1 MKHAGSWMAAAV
13 VAAGACGGVRGEV
26 RVQDVCSLVG
36 QRTNKLQGIG
46 LVVGLSGTGDGGKY
60 ANAMRALMSLHRK
73 YEQPVLDIDELK
85 SNNSVA
91 LVMVE
96 VTIPEFGGREGQAL
110 DVVVSCLGPAKSLQN
125 GQLLATPL
133 QDAALS
139 VPDIFAIASGR
150 VEASD
155 AKLPTRG
162 MIRGGA
168 TLEADF
174 FYNFLD
180 NGHVTLALRDSQ
192 AGYPMARMVAR
203 AVNHEL
209 TGPTLE
215 GDAPGEPQAEAAIVT
230 GAATVRVRVPDFELG
245 DPSGFISRVLQA
257 PLFAL
262 PEQQARVV
270 INRSTRGVSFTGTVT
285 ISPTVLQ
292 IPGVGSVSIGGGAPA
307 AAGGAGFIAL
317 DSSSAGGVKLQELLA
332 TLEKLKLSGRQVVD
346 AIEQLDRTG
355 TLHAQLV
362 YTE

>member
-1 MKHAGSWMAAAV
+1 MAAGLG
-13 VAAGACGGVRGEV
+13 AARGEV

-85 SNNSVA
+85 ANNSVA

-110 DVVVSCLGPAKSLQN
+110 DVTVSCLGPAKSLQN
-125 GQLLATPL
+125 GQLLTTPL
-133 QDAALS
+133 QDATLT
-139 VPDIFAIASGR
+139 VPDIFALASGR

-155 AKLPTRG
+155 PKAATRG
-162 MIRGGA
+162 TIRGGA

-174 FYNFLD
+174 FYSFLD
-180 NGHVTLALRDSQ
+180 NGYVTLALHDSQ
-192 AGYPMARMVAR
+192 ARYPMARMVAR

-209 TGPTLE
+209 AGPSIDGEDETGE
-215 GDAPGEPQAEAAIVT
+215 APAEAACAT
-230 GAATVRVRVPDFELG
+230 GPASVRVRVPDYELP
-245 DPSGFISRVLQA
+245 DPSGFITRVLQA

-270 INRSTRGVSFTGTVT
+270 INRSTKSVSFTGSVT
-285 ISPTVLQ
+285 ISPTILQ
-292 IPGVGSVSIGGGAPA
+292 IPGVGSVSVGSAPQA
-307 AAGGAGFIAL
+307 GAGPPGFVAL
-317 DSSSAGGVKLQELLA
+317 DSTNSGGVKLQDLLT
-332 TLEKLKLSGRQVVD
+332 TLEKLKLNGRQVVE
-346 AIEQLDRTG
+346 AIEQLERTG
-355 TLHAQLV
+355 TLHAQLA